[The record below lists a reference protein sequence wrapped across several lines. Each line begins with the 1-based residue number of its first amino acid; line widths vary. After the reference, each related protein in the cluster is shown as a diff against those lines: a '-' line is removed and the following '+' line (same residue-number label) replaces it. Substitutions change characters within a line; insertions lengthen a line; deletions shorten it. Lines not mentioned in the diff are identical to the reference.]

1 MIETSVYIILFLC
14 VIVLSLVGMS
24 LALILKTEY
33 EKYQIK
39 KELRA
44 KIRNNDLDFMT
55 KKSKNKKEED
65 E

>member
-1 MIETSVYIILFLC
+1 MIETSVYIILFLS